1 MTTSTQAALVRLLA
15 AIDNAEKGDLHGGFG
30 PGYENGLGIEVGTE
44 LQAARLLAQQVI
56 ANSELQVRSALTF
69 DHWFELNQ
77 PAGSVGDMERGWN
90 ACLTSLSVA
99 PMADLPD
106 PRLVEI
112 WQSMPGGPD
121 GWLKHF
127 GFLQFG
133 QAVVKAHREANTP
146 TSAVRDSSQEG
157 KIRG

>member
-1 MTTSTQAALVRLLA
+1 MTTSTQAALVRLLT
-15 AIDNAEKGDLHGGFG
+15 AIDNAEKGDLYGGFG

-56 ANSELQVRSALTF
+56 ADSESHARSALTF

-90 ACLTSLSVA
+90 ACLTSLCVT
-99 PMADLPD
+99 PLADLPD
-106 PRLVEI
+106 ARLVEV

-133 QAVVKAHREANTP
+133 QAVVKAHREANSP
-146 TSAVRDSSQEG
+146 TSSSSDLSQSE
-157 KIRG
+157 KN